1 MNEYSRYNYQKGI
14 PENRLYSGTR
24 YDIESPLDEY
34 IVATKR
40 IRDRFQQERKE
51 KQEQEALEKYIQEQ
65 VEKALEDCLEK
76 SLSSVLEKFK

>member
-40 IRDRFQQERKE
+40 IRDRF
-51 KQEQEALEKYIQEQ
+51 
-65 VEKALEDCLEK
+65 
-76 SLSSVLEKFK
+76 